1 MPQEGTVLLVE
12 SDEGE
17 RDRLGKALE
26 QAGYQVIA
34 CPGPTAPAYTCIG
47 GREGYCPLLERAD
60 VVVLDPWL
68 AGDELGVGTSPD
80 ELFAL
85 YTGSGRTVVAIDA
98 VRLDPVPRGGMI
110 RLDRHPEARAVVAA
124 VRVAGEV
131 GVAVLRRPLREGDGL
146 LDRAGSGRVARQI
159 GGRLRAAGHL
169 ELREDR

>member
-17 RDRLGKALE
+17 RERLGNALE

-34 CPGPTAPAYTCIG
+34 CPGPTAPEYNCIG

-68 AGDELGVGTSPD
+68 AGDEIGVGTSSE

-85 YTGSGRTVVAIDA
+85 YAGGGRTVVAIDA
-98 VRLDPVPRGGMI
+98 TPLDAVARGSMI
-110 RLDRHPEARAVVAA
+110 RLDRHPESQAVVAA
-124 VRVAGEV
+124 VRVAAEADGF
-131 GVAVLRRPLREGDGL
+131 VLRRPLGDA
-146 LDRAGSGRVARQI
+146 DRPF
-159 GGRLRAAGHL
+159 
-169 ELREDR
+169 D